1 VPALATP
8 SDTRTSVRIVDRDW
22 LAERLEVG
30 ASIEAIARE
39 VDRDPSTVS
48 YWARKHGLTSPHAE
62 RHAARGPLERELLT
76 EIVACDLSVRDMA
89 HLFERS
95 PASIRHWLRQHGLE
109 TARASRLRVSRT
121 ALPSDAGPDLRMC
134 PDHGPTPFV
143 LDRDGYKRCRRCR
156 VEAVM
161 RRRARVRSMLIAEAG
176 GACVI
181 CGFDGHAAAL
191 QFHHVDSGQ
200 KSFTIRNGD
209 TRSLERM
216 RQEASKCVLLCANC
230 HAQVEA
236 GAADLPV
243 RSDGENLSP

>member
-1 VPALATP
+1 VE
-8 SDTRTSVRIVDRDW
+8 RDR
-22 LAERLEVG
+22 LAERLEDG

-39 VDRDPSTVS
+39 VRRDPSTVS
-48 YWARKHGLTSPHAE
+48 YWVRKHGLTSAHAD
-62 RHAARGPLERELLT
+62 RHAARGPIERELLG

-89 HLFERS
+89 DVLGRS
-95 PASIRHWLRQHGLE
+95 ATTVRHWLRKHGLE
-109 TARASRLRVSRT
+109 TARASRLRASRT

-143 LDRDGYKRCRRCR
+143 LDRDGYPRCRRCR
-156 VEAVM
+156 VEAVT
-161 RRRARVRSMLIAEAG
+161 RRRAHVRSMLIVEAG

-181 CGFDGHAAAL
+181 CGFDAHAAAL
-191 QFHHVDSGQ
+191 QFHHVDPGQ

-236 GAADLPV
+236 RAVDLPV
-243 RSDGENLSP
+243 RSGGANLSP